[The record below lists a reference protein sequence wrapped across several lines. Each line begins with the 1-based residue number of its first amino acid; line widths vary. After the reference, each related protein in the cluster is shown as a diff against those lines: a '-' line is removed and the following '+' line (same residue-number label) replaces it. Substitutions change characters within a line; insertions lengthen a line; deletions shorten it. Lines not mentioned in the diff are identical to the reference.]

1 MAVVHGGVQA
11 NIKEHNPKALFMPCA
26 NHSLNIRGVHSLCDF
41 SLLCYLSF
49 STEVLEEVNQ
59 TQKYLQTSGPGIAG
73 KVCHKHQSPSQRT
86 QIVKRA
92 IFYANETRLE
102 YFV

>member
-11 NIKEHNPKALFMPCA
+11 NIKDHNPKALFMPYA

-49 STEVLEEVNQ
+49 SREVLEEVNQ
-59 TQKYLQTSGPGIAG
+59 TQKFLQTSGLSLEKCVINIKA
-73 KVCHKHQSPSQRT
+73 VTIFLQSQRT
-86 QIVKRA
+86 QKS
-92 IFYANETRLE
+92 
-102 YFV
+102 YFLRK